1 MTCRIQRVDDGENS
15 VVFRVTGRIQSEH
28 VETLRALVAQEGG
41 RVALDLAEV
50 TLVDRKVVRFL
61 ALCAENGVELMYA
74 PDYLSDWVSQERAEI
89 DEVKDR
95 GSEERRVRRKRAKA

>member
-1 MTCRIQRVDDGENS
+1 
-15 VVFRVTGRIQSEH
+15 
-28 VETLRALVAQEGG
+28 
-41 RVALDLAEV
+41 
-50 TLVDRKVVRFL
+50 
-61 ALCAENGVELMYA
+61 MYA